1 MKYSSELK
9 VGAALLLT
17 VLVFFAGIRFFQ
29 ALPIFDQGY
38 ILHAEFEEAGG
49 LSRGN
54 PVEMKGMNVG
64 TVSGLKLDQ
73 EKQLVRVTMRM
84 NEDIQV
90 PEGSNA
96 RVAGFS
102 GVTGVRVVIEPG
114 PSNRPPLASGET
126 LSPPPQGTILERL
139 EEQLPGLATK
149 TDSALTETNETMG
162 ALSRQLNN
170 PESDLRRTLGALR
183 GTAESLETVAEAE
196 GESVQ
201 ELLRNLRAVSE
212 DLERFTDERGDSL
225 NVVVDRLNGSLA
237 RLERSLA
244 SFERTS
250 ATLDEMTRKMNRGHG
265 TVGRLL
271 NDPSLYKR
279 LDTTAARTNRI
290 LLDFQENPGRFLEDM
305 TLVRMF

>member
-17 VLVFFAGIRFFQ
+17 VLVFFAGVRFFQ
-29 ALPIFDQGY
+29 ALPLFDQGY
-38 ILHAEFEEAGG
+38 VLTAEFEEAGG

-64 TVSGLKLDQ
+64 TVSSLELDQ
-73 EKQLVRVTMRM
+73 TEQVVRVRLRM
-84 NEDIQV
+84 NEGIQV

-102 GVTGVRVVIEPG
+102 GVTGVRVVIDPG
-114 PSNRPPLASGET
+114 PASNPPLSSGQA

-139 EEQLPGLATK
+139 SDQVPTLATK
-149 TDSALTETNETMG
+149 TDSVLTSTNATMG
-162 ALSRQLNN
+162 ALDRQLND
-170 PESDLRRTLGALR
+170 PESDLRATLRALR
-183 GTAESLETVAEAE
+183 GTM
-196 GESVQ
+196 ESVERVADTERESIQ
-201 ELLRNLRAVSE
+201 DLLQNLRAVSD
-212 DLERFTDERGDSL
+212 DLRRFTDERGDSL
-225 NVVVDRLNGSLA
+225 NVTVDRLNSSLA

-250 ATLDEMTRKMNRGHG
+250 ATLDEMTRKMNEGTG

-271 NDPSLYKR
+271 NDPSLYRR
-279 LDTTAARTNRI
+279 LDTTAARTTRL
-290 LLDFQENPGRFLEDM
+290 LLDFQNDPSRYVDGM
-305 TLVRMF
+305 TLMKVF

>member
-1 MKYSSELK
+1 MKYSNELK
-9 VGAALLLT
+9 VGAALVLT
-17 VLVFFAGIRFFQ
+17 ALVFFAGIRFFQ
-29 ALPIFDQGY
+29 ALPLFDQGY
-38 ILHAEFEEAGG
+38 ILKAEFDEAGG

-64 TVSGLKLDQ
+64 TVESLELDQ
-73 EKQLVRVTMRM
+73 EAQVVRVRMRM
-84 NEDIQV
+84 NEGIQV

-102 GVTGVRVVIEPG
+102 GVTGVRVIIEPG
-114 PSNRPPLASGET
+114 PADNPPLASGAT

-139 EEQLPGLATK
+139 EEQLPSLATK
-149 TDSALTETNETMG
+149 TDSALTSTNATMQ
-162 ALSRQLNN
+162 ALERQLTD
-170 PESDLRRTLGALR
+170 PESDVRATLQAMR
-183 GTAESLETVAEAE
+183 GTMESIETIADSEQ
-196 GESVQ
+196 ESVR
-201 ELLRNLRAVSE
+201 ELLENLRAVSE
-212 DLERFTDERGDSL
+212 DLKRFGEERGDSL
-225 NVVVDRLNGSLA
+225 NVAVDRLNGSLA

-250 ATLDEMTRKMNRGHG
+250 ATLDEMTRKMNEGKG

-271 NDPSLYKR
+271 NDPSLYRR

-290 LLDFQENPGRFLEDM
+290 LLDFEKNPSRYLEDM